1 MNKKQDMW
9 KIRRMLGE
17 NYHLCEECGFDNGF
31 KTTWKLY
38 AKYAGWIDDG
48 SEPIM
53 TSETHTYE
61 DLYKFAKEH
70 CVWDCDLVVGKASMV
85 VLIIILVIAILNC
98 FWNNKILMGFIWG
111 INVFSIILS
120 TTRFIVSNHNWKI
133 TQLKYKERWGRFI
146 EDKTQIGFRED
157 FDWNTRLNL
166 KTEVNGYEVS
176 TVDLGIDHSFGMGNP
191 LYYETMVLEK
201 DGESIDYTD
210 LYCERYSTEEEAR
223 KGHKTVV
230 KKVKKGEI

>member
-17 NYHLCEECGFDNGF
+17 NYHLCEELKWNED
-31 KTTWKLY
+31 KLEEAWRLY
-38 AKYAGWIDDG
+38 EKHRDWLEDG
-48 SEPIM
+48 SKPIM

-70 CVWDCDLVVGKASMV
+70 RVWNCDLVVGKVSMV

-120 TTRFIVSNHNWKI
+120 TTRLIVSNHNWKI
-133 TQLKYKERWGRFI
+133 TQLKYKEHWER
-146 EDKTQIGFRED
+146 IGFRKD

-191 LYYETMVLEK
+191 LYYETMVFKK

-223 KGHKTVV
+223 KGHKRIV